1 MQTFYSASQKEGE
14 SVTAYGCRLEN
25 ILQMAVQNG
34 HISSYAKDDMLRS
47 KFWTGLRSDKLKNQT
62 RHKYDSI
69 KSYDLLL
76 KEIRAV
82 DLEINPQ
89 VDKVKSSKGQQKSIQ
104 SDSDKSEI
112 DKLSDQMKQMFNK
125 MTKLESE
132 LKHYSNALGST
143 IVEQRGTDG
152 GNRRFG
158 RSRGRGRGNDRG
170 KGNDRG
176 RGKSSFSTDTQ
187 KQNETLNG

>member
-1 MQTFYSASQKEGE
+1 MFPFGTTASVDDILNKLDTLFGNVCSDEYIMQTFYSASQKEGE

-89 VDKVKSSKGQQKSIQ
+89 VDKVKSS
-104 SDSDKSEI
+104 
-112 DKLSDQMKQMFNK
+112 
-125 MTKLESE
+125 TKVYT
-132 LKHYSNALGST
+132 K
-143 IVEQRGTDG
+143 
-152 GNRRFG
+152 
-158 RSRGRGRGNDRG
+158 
-170 KGNDRG
+170 
-176 RGKSSFSTDTQ
+176 
-187 KQNETLNG
+187 

>member
-1 MQTFYSASQKEGE
+1 MQIFYSASQKEGE

-25 ILQMAVQNG
+25 ILQMAVQND
-34 HISSYAKDDMLRS
+34 HISGNAKDDMLRS
-47 KFWTGLRSDKLKNQT
+47 KFWAGLRSDKLKNQT

-112 DKLSDQMKQMFNK
+112 DK
-125 MTKLESE
+125 
-132 LKHYSNALGST
+132 
-143 IVEQRGTDG
+143 
-152 GNRRFG
+152 
-158 RSRGRGRGNDRG
+158 
-170 KGNDRG
+170 
-176 RGKSSFSTDTQ
+176 
-187 KQNETLNG
+187 